1 VLRLR
6 RLCFSY
12 DGKLGQCLQDF
23 STYFYKTWIKGRW
36 KPIDWAQYD
45 QLQRTNNIAESHNSI
60 FKQKLCSGDMSFYSV
75 VEKLYNVS
83 ANIDVVLSSVFSGEP
98 RVVPRKVLRA
108 ESFLMFLWDKL
119 INREIPPVVFLQTVT
134 HLKLFDTNEQA
145 AFDEHDID
153 SDDDAYYV
161 AE

>member
-1 VLRLR
+1 MYV
-6 RLCFSY
+6 Y
-12 DGKLGQCLQDF
+12 M
-23 STYFYKTWIKGRW
+23 YIYKTQLISTFFFAIQLIPLLLSHISHFQIYMIKTL
-36 KPIDWAQYD
+36 D
-45 QLQRTNNIAESHNSI
+45 
-60 FKQKLCSGDMSFYSV
+60 SGDMSFYSV

-83 ANIDVVLSSVFSGEP
+83 ANIDVVLSSLFSGEA

-134 HLKLFDTNEQA
+134 HLKMFDTNEQA

-161 AE
+161 EE